1 MDDNGKGT
9 RHFDTTNTQ
18 GDPDLVRILPDDVD
32 GTPAQARQDAKAT
45 SSSWLEPYDPAPSR
59 RATGSGTPRAVQQQ
73 SPPPEYIDA
82 PLAPSTASQQRR
94 SKNGPSACAIVAG
107 TFAILVLS
115 CLALAFATFKG
126 GVDGLGKLTG
136 LVPSLGS
143 LGLVTTPTVTID
155 TSRPSVVESVRAL
168 SRLETVHYQVEKIIS
183 GKSSGPLPDFL
194 TSDKI
199 LLVAHGEV
207 IAGIDLSKL
216 RPQDIEVNGTAV
228 TMTLPAPEILV
239 SKLDNDKTYVYDR
252 QTGLFNKPDANLKS
266 QLRTAAEQQIVL
278 SAQED
283 GILDKAKQNAEDT
296 VRSLVK
302 GLGYQDVE
310 FKEAP

>member
-9 RHFDTTNTQ
+9 RHFDTSNTQ
-18 GDPDLVRILPDDVD
+18 GDPNSARILPDDVD
-32 GTPAQARQDAKAT
+32 GTPAPARQNSGTT
-45 SSSWLEPYDPAPSR
+45 SDSWLEPYNPAPKRKAVGSR
-59 RATGSGTPRAVQQQ
+59 ASSAIQQQ
-73 SPPPEYIDA
+73 ALPEYIDA
-82 PLAPSTASQQRR
+82 PLAPTPAAPQTR
-94 SKNGPSACAIVAG
+94 SKGGPSTCAIIAG

-136 LVPSLGS
+136 LIPSLGS

-168 SRLETVHYQVEKIIS
+168 SKLETVHYQVEKIIS

-207 IAGIDLSKL
+207 IAGVDLSKL
-216 RPQDIEVNGTAV
+216 RPQDTEVNGTAV
-228 TMTLPAPEILV
+228 TMTLPSPEILV

-252 QTGLFNKPDANLKS
+252 QTGLFNKPDPNLRVAVAYGGGTADRNVRPRRWNTGQS
-266 QLRTAAEQQIVL
+266 Q
-278 SAQED
+278 
-283 GILDKAKQNAEDT
+283 AKRRGHNT
-296 VRSLVK
+296 H
-302 GLGYQDVE
+302 
-310 FKEAP
+310 APQRPRLPGR